1 MVAPVNNTTTNQAN
15 ATSDLSKSL
24 GTNKAMGRDAFLK
37 LLVAQLKN
45 QDPLKPQDNSAFV
58 AELAQFSSL
67 EQSMGVN
74 DRLDQMMLQNQGMAN
89 ANVVNMVGQTA
100 TVKGSLLTTDGSGLG
115 VPLAFTQDR
124 ASDKTVVQ
132 IVDIN
137 GKTVRTLDLGQRPL
151 GISKITWDGRSDD
164 GLVQPAGTYSV
175 SVKAN
180 DADGGSISVSQETSG
195 TIIGVAFDKGYPV
208 LKLSNGVSAPV
219 SDLLRVESP
228 PKTP

>member
-1 MVAPVNNTTTNQAN
+1 MVAPVNNTTA
-15 ATSDLSKSL
+15 AAASDLSAAL
-24 GTNKAMGRDAFLK
+24 GPNKAMGRDAFLK

-89 ANVVNMVGQTA
+89 ANVVNMVGKQA
-100 TVKGSLLTTDGSGLG
+100 TVKGSMITTDGSGIG
-115 VPLAFTQDR
+115 VPINFSQDR
-124 ASDKTVVQ
+124 ASDKTVIQVQ
-132 IVDIN
+132 DAN
-137 GKTVRTLDLGQRPL
+137 GKIVRTLDLGSRPT

-164 GLVQPAGTYSV
+164 GVVQPAGTYAV
-175 SVKAN
+175 NVKSS
-180 DADGGSISVSQETSG
+180 DADGGTVVVSQETTG
-195 TIIGVAFDKGYPV
+195 TITGVGFDKGYPV
-208 LKLSNGVSAPV
+208 LKLSNGVNAPV
-219 SDLLRVESP
+219 SDLLRVETP

>member
-1 MVAPVNNTTTNQAN
+1 MVAPVNNTTTSAAN
-15 ATSDLSKSL
+15 LTSAL
-24 GTNKAMGRDAFLK
+24 GGNKAMGRDAFLK

-89 ANVVNMVGQTA
+89 SNVVNMVGSVA
-100 TVKGSLLTTDGSGLG
+100 TVKGSLITADGSGVG
-115 VPLAFTQDR
+115 VPVAFTQDR
-124 ASDKTVVQ
+124 ASANTVVS
-132 IVDIN
+132 IVDAS
-137 GKTVRTLDLGQRPL
+137 GRTVRTLDLGERSAGTNRIQ
-151 GISKITWDGRSDD
+151 WDGRSDD

-175 SVKAN
+175 SVKAA
-180 DADGGSISVSQETSG
+180 DEDGGTVIVSQETTG
-195 TIIGVAFDKGYPV
+195 TIKGVSFDKGYPV
-208 LKLSNGVSAPV
+208 LHLSNGVSVPV

-228 PKTP
+228 PTTP

>member
-1 MVAPVNNTTTNQAN
+1 MVAPVTSTTTSAAAGLSQA
-15 ATSDLSKSL
+15 L
-24 GTNKAMGRDAFLK
+24 GANKAMGRDAFLK

-89 ANVVNMVGQTA
+89 SNVVNMVGQTA
-100 TVKGSLLTTDGSGLG
+100 TVKGSLITTDGSGIG
-115 VPLAFTQDR
+115 VPVAFTQDR
-124 ASDKTVVQ
+124 ASASTVVQ
-132 IVDIN
+132 IQDAN
-137 GKTVRTLDLGQRPL
+137 GKVVRTLDLGERPS
-151 GISKITWDGRSDD
+151 GISRITWDGRSDD
-164 GLVQPAGTYSV
+164 GLVQPAGTYAV
-175 SVKAN
+175 SVKSS
-180 DADGGSISVSQETSG
+180 DADGGTVVVSQETSG
-195 TIIGVAFDKGYPV
+195 TITGVAFDKGYPV
-208 LKLSNGVSAPV
+208 LHLSNGVNAPV

>member
-1 MVAPVNNTTTNQAN
+1 MVTPVNSTTGSSAAELSQA
-15 ATSDLSKSL
+15 L

-89 ANVVNMVGQTA
+89 ANVVNMVGQIA
-100 TVKGSLLTTDGSGLG
+100 TVKGSLITTDGSGVG
-115 VPLAFTQDR
+115 VPVAFTQDR
-124 ASDKTVVQ
+124 ASDQTVVQ
-132 IVDIN
+132 IQDAS
-137 GKTVRTLDLGQRPL
+137 GKVVRTLDLGKRPL
-151 GISKITWDGRSDD
+151 GISRITWDGRSDD
-164 GLVQPAGTYSV
+164 GLVQPAGTYAV
-175 SVKAN
+175 SVKAK
-180 DADGGSISVSQETSG
+180 DADGGTVSVSQETSG
-195 TIIGVAFDKGYPV
+195 TITGVAFDKGYPV

>member
-1 MVAPVNNTTTNQAN
+1 MVAAVNNTTT
-15 ATSDLSKSL
+15 SVPDLTGAL
-24 GTNKAMGRDAFLK
+24 GGNKAMGRDAFLK

-89 ANVVNMVGQTA
+89 SNVVNMVGNVA
-100 TVKGSLLTTDGSGLG
+100 TVKGSLVTTDGTGTG
-115 VPLAFTQDR
+115 VPVTFSQNKKS
-124 ASDKTVVQ
+124 ASTVVT
-132 IVDIN
+132 IVDQN
-137 GKTVRTLDLGQRPL
+137 GKSVRTLDLGERNG
-151 GISKITWDGRSDD
+151 GISKINWDGRSDQ

-175 SVKAN
+175 QVKAV
-180 DADGGSISVSQETSG
+180 DEDDGTVVVSQETTG
-195 TIIGVAFDKGYPV
+195 TINGVSFDKGYPV
-208 LKLSNGVSAPV
+208 LHLSNGVSVPV

>member
-1 MVAPVNNTTTNQAN
+1 MVAPVNNTTTSA
-15 ATSDLSKSL
+15 AGLSSAL
-24 GTNKAMGRDAFLK
+24 GSNPAMGRDAFLK

-74 DRLDQMMLQNQGMAN
+74 DKLNQMMLQNQGMAN
-89 ANVVNMVGQTA
+89 SNVVNMVGQVA
-100 TVKGSLLTTDGSGLG
+100 TVKGSLITTDGSGLG
-115 VPLAFTQDR
+115 APVAFTQDR

-132 IVDIN
+132 IQDAN
-137 GKTVRTLDLGQRPL
+137 GKIVRTLDLGERPA
-151 GISKITWDGRSDD
+151 GISRITWDGRSDE
-164 GLVQPAGTYSV
+164 GLVMPAGTYAV
-175 SVKAN
+175 ALKAT
-180 DADGGSISVSQETSG
+180 DADGGTVVTSQETSG
-195 TIIGVAFDKGYPV
+195 TITGVAFDKGYPV
-208 LKLSNGVSAPV
+208 LHLSNGVSAPV

>member
-1 MVAPVNNTTTNQAN
+1 MVAPVNNTTTA
-15 ATSDLSKSL
+15 APSDLGSAL

-89 ANVVNMVGQTA
+89 ANVVNMVGQVA
-100 TVKGSLLTTDGSGLG
+100 TVKGSLVTTDGSGIG
-115 VPLAFTQDR
+115 VPVSFTQDR
-124 ASDKTVVQ
+124 ASESTVIQ
-132 IVDIN
+132 IQDAS
-137 GKTVRTLDLGQRPL
+137 GKTVRTLDLGSRPT

-164 GLVQPAGTYSV
+164 GIVQPAGTYAV
-175 SVKAN
+175 SVKSS
-180 DADGGSISVSQETSG
+180 DADGGTVVVSQETSG
-195 TIIGVAFDKGYPV
+195 TITGVAFDKGYPV
-208 LKLSNGVSAPV
+208 LRLSNGVSAPV
-219 SDLLRVESP
+219 SDLLRVETP

>member
-1 MVAPVNNTTTNQAN
+1 MVASVNNTTAN
-15 ATSDLSKSL
+15 TSAADLSSAL

-89 ANVVNMVGQTA
+89 ANVVNMVGQVA
-100 TVKGSLLTTDGSGLG
+100 TVKGSLITTDGSGIG
-115 VPLAFTQDR
+115 VPVAFSQDR

-132 IVDIN
+132 IQDASGRI
-137 GKTVRTLDLGQRPL
+137 VRTLDLGTRPQ

-164 GLVQPAGTYSV
+164 GIVQPAGTYAV
-175 SVKAN
+175 SVKSN
-180 DADGGSISVSQETSG
+180 DADGGTVVVSQETSG
-195 TIIGVAFDKGYPV
+195 TINGVSFDKGYPV
-208 LKLSNGVSAPV
+208 LRLSNGVSAPV

>member
-1 MVAPVNNTTTNQAN
+1 MVAPVNSTTT
-15 ATSDLSKSL
+15 ATASQLSSAL
-24 GTNKAMGRDAFLK
+24 GKNPAMGRDAFLK

-89 ANVVNMVGQTA
+89 ANVVNMVGQQA
-100 TVKGSLLTTDGSGLG
+100 TVKGSMITTDGSGLG
-115 VPLAFTQDR
+115 VPVNFSQDR

-132 IVDIN
+132 IQDAS
-137 GKTVRTLDLGQRPL
+137 GKIVRTLDLGSRPV

-164 GLVQPAGTYSV
+164 GLVQPAGTYAV
-175 SVKAN
+175 NVKSS
-180 DADGGSISVSQETSG
+180 DADGGTVVVSQETTG
-195 TIIGVAFDKGYPV
+195 TITGVAFDKGYPV
-208 LKLSNGVSAPV
+208 LKLSNGVNAPV
-219 SDLLRVESP
+219 SDLLRVETP

>member
-1 MVAPVNNTTTNQAN
+1 MVASVNSTTTAN
-15 ATSDLSKSL
+15 NAADLSKAL
-24 GTNKAMGRDAFLK
+24 GNNPAMGRDAFLK

-89 ANVVNMVGQTA
+89 ADVVNMVGKNA
-100 TVKGSLLTTDGSGLG
+100 TVKGSLITTDGSGIG
-115 VPLAFTQDR
+115 VPVAFTQDR
-124 ASDKTVVQ
+124 VSDKTTVQ
-132 IVDIN
+132 IQDAN
-137 GKTVRTLDLGQRPL
+137 GKIVRTLDLGSRPV

-164 GLVQPAGTYSV
+164 GIVQPAGTYAV
-175 SVKAN
+175 SVKSS
-180 DADGGSISVSQETSG
+180 DADGGTVSVSQETTG
-195 TIIGVAFDKGYPV
+195 TITGVAFDKGYPV
-208 LKLSNGVSAPV
+208 LRLSNGVSAPV
-219 SDLLRVESP
+219 SDLLRVETP

>member
-1 MVAPVNNTTTNQAN
+1 MVAPVNNTTASAAQQ
-15 ATSDLSKSL
+15 LSASL
-24 GTNKAMGRDAFLK
+24 SGNKAMGRDAFLK

-89 ANVVNMVGQTA
+89 SNVVNMVGQIA
-100 TVKGSLLTTDGSGLG
+100 TVKGSLVTTDGSGIG
-115 VPLAFTQDR
+115 VPVSFTQDR
-124 ASDKTVVQ
+124 ESAQTVVQ
-132 IVDIN
+132 IQDASGRV
-137 GKTVRTLDLGQRPL
+137 VRTLDLGERPS
-151 GISKITWDGRSDD
+151 GATRITWDGRSDD
-164 GLVQPAGTYSV
+164 GIVQPAGTYAV
-175 SVKAN
+175 SVKSN
-180 DADGGSISVSQETSG
+180 DADGGTVVVSQETSG
-195 TIIGVAFDKGYPV
+195 TIDGVAFDKGYPV
-208 LKLSNGVSAPV
+208 LHLSNGVSAPV

>member
-1 MVAPVNNTTTNQAN
+1 MVAPVNNSSNSA
-15 ATSDLSKSL
+15 AALSSAL
-24 GTNKAMGRDAFLK
+24 GSNPAMGRDAFLK

-74 DRLDQMMLQNQGMAN
+74 DKLNQMMLQNQGMAN
-89 ANVVNMVGQTA
+89 SNVINMVGQVA
-100 TVKGSLLTTDGSGLG
+100 TVKGSLITTDGSGVG
-115 VPLAFTQDR
+115 APVAFSQDR
-124 ASDKTVVQ
+124 ASESTVVQ
-132 IVDIN
+132 ILDAS
-137 GKTVRTLDLGQRPL
+137 GKVVRTLDLGGRNL
-151 GISKITWDGRSDD
+151 GITHINWDGRSDS
-164 GLVQPAGTYSV
+164 GLVVPKGTYAV

-180 DADGGSISVSQETSG
+180 DADGGTVNVSQETSG
-195 TIIGVAFDKGYPV
+195 TITGVAFDKGYPV
-208 LKLSNGVSAPV
+208 LHLSNGVNAPV

>member
-1 MVAPVNNTTTNQAN
+1 MVAPVNNTTTSAASQ
-15 ATSDLSKSL
+15 LSSAL
-24 GTNKAMGRDAFLK
+24 GGNKAMGRDAFLK

-89 ANVVNMVGQTA
+89 SNVVNMVGQIA
-100 TVKGSLLTTDGSGLG
+100 TVKGALVTTDGSGIG
-115 VPLAFTQDR
+115 VPVTFSQDR
-124 ASDKTVVQ
+124 ASAQTVVQ
-132 IVDIN
+132 IQDAN
-137 GKTVRTLDLGQRPL
+137 GRVVRTLDLGERPS
-151 GISKITWDGRSDD
+151 GATRITWDGRSDD
-164 GLVQPAGTYSV
+164 GIVQPAGTYAV
-175 SVKAN
+175 NVKSN
-180 DADGGSISVSQETSG
+180 DADGGTVVVSQETSG
-195 TIIGVAFDKGYPV
+195 TIDGVAFDKGYPV
-208 LKLSNGVSAPV
+208 LHLSNGVSAPV